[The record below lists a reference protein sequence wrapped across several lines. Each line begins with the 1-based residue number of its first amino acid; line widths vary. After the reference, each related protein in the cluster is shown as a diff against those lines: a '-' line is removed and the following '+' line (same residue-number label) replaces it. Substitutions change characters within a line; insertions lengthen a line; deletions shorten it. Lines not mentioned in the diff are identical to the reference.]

1 MTRPAVLVSNRFRS
15 LPQRHDGRVVR
26 NGGTAGV
33 CDQDCG
39 DLYLALA
46 GEEGTILFADEL
58 NDDAPVLQFTSS
70 GTRLHTLWVTMYA
83 CSIEPCSF
91 GYQVFRR

>member
-1 MTRPAVLVSNRFRS
+1 MTRPAVLVSIFVPWGS
-15 LPQRHDGRVVR
+15 LRTDSEVVR